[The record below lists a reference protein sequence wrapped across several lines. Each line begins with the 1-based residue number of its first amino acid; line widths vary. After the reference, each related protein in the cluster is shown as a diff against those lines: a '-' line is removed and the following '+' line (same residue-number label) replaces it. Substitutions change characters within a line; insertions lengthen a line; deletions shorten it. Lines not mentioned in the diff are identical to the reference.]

1 MIRPLWQLLL
11 DDPEN
16 LDCDECFAVM
26 EYWADLLAR
35 AGSDF
40 LPIVERNLMRC
51 PDCRIEH
58 REALHHLEAAQSVRT
73 RNGVNV

>member
-26 EYWADLLAR
+26 EYWAEILAQAGVDLLPNIE
-35 AGSDF
+35 ST
-40 LPIVERNLMRC
+40 LMRC
-51 PDCRIEH
+51 PDCRVEY
-58 REALHHLEAAQSVRT
+58 REALRRLEATQSKRVT
-73 RNGVNV
+73 G

>member
-26 EYWADLLAR
+26 EYWAELLAQ
-35 AGSDF
+35 AGADLF
-40 LPIVERNLMRC
+40 PDIEKHLAHC
-51 PDCRIEH
+51 PDCHVEH
-58 REALHHLEAAQSVRT
+58 REALHRLEIAQSE
-73 RNGVNV
+73 